1 MQHIL
6 TLTAASGALSSS
18 IVSEATRALSRARAA
33 AADPITL
40 ASGTAVDIPFDA
52 ADIGPVLATVRA
64 ALAER
69 AVDVN
74 AQAADGR
81 RKKLLI
87 ADMDSTMILG
97 ETLDELADFAG
108 LKEQISAITA
118 RAMRG
123 ELDFEGALDERVG
136 MLAGVPSSA
145 LDRVNAALELTPGG
159 PSLLATMK
167 ASGAYCALVSGGFK
181 PTTSAIRARL
191 GFHEDRGNNL
201 EILDGKLTGKV
212 LRPILGKEAKLDTLT
227 ELAQAHGIRLEE
239 TLAVGDG
246 ANDLAMLTAS
256 GMGVAFR
263 AKPAV
268 QEAAQFRINHAD
280 LAGLLYLQGYT
291 TSEIITS

>member
-1 MQHIL
+1 MQYVL
-6 TLTAASGALSSS
+6 TLTAAPAALSPS
-18 IVSEATRALSRARAA
+18 IVSEAIRALSDANATT
-33 AADPITL
+33 ADPIQL
-40 ASGTAVDIPFDA
+40 AVGTAVDIPFDA
-52 ADIGPVLATVRA
+52 LNIAVALDIVRT

-74 AQAADGR
+74 AQATYGR

-136 MLAGVPSSA
+136 MLAGLPSSA
-145 LDRVNAALELTPGG
+145 LDQVNAGLQLTPGG
-159 PSLLATMK
+159 PALLATMK
-167 ASGAYCALVSGGFK
+167 AAGAYCALVSGGFK

-191 GFHEDRGNNL
+191 GFDEDRGNRL
-201 EILDGKLTGKV
+201 EIADGQLTGKV
-212 LRPILGKEAKLDTLT
+212 LRPILGREAKLDTLK
-227 ELAQAHGIRLEE
+227 ELAQARGISLAE
-239 TLAVGDG
+239 TVAVGDG

-268 QEAAQFRINHAD
+268 QEAAEFRINHAD
-280 LAGLLYLQGYT
+280 LTGLLYLQGYST
-291 TSEIITS
+291 AEILFP

>member
-52 ADIGPVLATVRA
+52 ADIGPVLATVRT

-108 LKEQISAITA
+108 LKEQISEITA

-280 LAGLLYLQGYT
+280 LTGLLYLQGYT

>member
-6 TLTAASGALSSS
+6 TLTTASGALSTS
-18 IVSEATRALSRARAA
+18 IISEAVLVLSEARADVG
-33 AADPITL
+33 DPITL
-40 ASGTAVDIPFDA
+40 AVESAVDIPFDGV
-52 ADIGPVLATVRA
+52 DIEFALTTVRT

-74 AQAADGR
+74 AQPAAGR

-97 ETLDELADFAG
+97 ETLDELAEFAG

-123 ELDFEGALDERVG
+123 ELDFESALDERVG
-136 MLAGVPSSA
+136 MLASLPSSA

-167 ASGAYCALVSGGFK
+167 AAGSYCALVSGGFK

-191 GFHEDRGNNL
+191 GFDEDRGNSL
-201 EILDGKLTGKV
+201 EVQDGRLTGKV

-227 ELAQAHGIRLEE
+227 ELAQARGISLDE

-268 QEAAQFRINHAD
+268 QEAARFRINHAD
-280 LAGLLYLQGYT
+280 LTGLLYLQGYT
-291 TSEIITS
+291 TPEIITP

>member
-40 ASGTAVDIPFDA
+40 AAGTAVDIPFDA

-74 AQAADGR
+74 AQAADRR

-280 LAGLLYLQGYT
+280 LTGLLYLQGYT